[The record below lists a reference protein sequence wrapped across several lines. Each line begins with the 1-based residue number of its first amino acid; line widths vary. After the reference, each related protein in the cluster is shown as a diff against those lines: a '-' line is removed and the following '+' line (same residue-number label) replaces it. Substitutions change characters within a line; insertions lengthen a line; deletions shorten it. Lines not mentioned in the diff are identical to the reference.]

1 MVVSLL
7 ILDNRATWAWSR
19 TLVGFFLC
27 ENTPDDNGETT
38 EEEIEWLE
46 EREIPMMIEDD
57 EDDGARGLRTPPPA
71 RLPNVLTSTC
81 RQQPPVHVV
90 LGVRH
95 SVLFN
100 DALGGQVG
108 NGTTEAI
115 STDVISPGEAVP
127 PG

>member
-1 MVVSLL
+1 MLEP
-7 ILDNRATWAWSR
+7 DNSTDCCGNYP
-19 TLVGFFLC
+19 TC
-27 ENTPDDNGETT
+27 DNKKT
-38 EEEIEWLE
+38 
-46 EREIPMMIEDD
+46 R
-57 EDDGARGLRTPPPA
+57 
-71 RLPNVLTSTC
+71 

-108 NGTTEAI
+108 NGAAEAI
-115 STDVISPGEAVP
+115 SADVISPGEAVP